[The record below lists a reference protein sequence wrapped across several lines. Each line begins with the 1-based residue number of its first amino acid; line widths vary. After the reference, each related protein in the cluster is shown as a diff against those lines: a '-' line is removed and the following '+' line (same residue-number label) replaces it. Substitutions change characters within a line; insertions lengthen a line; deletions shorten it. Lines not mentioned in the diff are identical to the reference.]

1 MTNPIYPCL
10 WFDNQALAAAE
21 FYLRVFDNSRITS
34 NTNMVVAF
42 DLSGQ
47 KFIGLNGGPIYV
59 PNPSISFFVLC
70 ESIEEID
77 QTWNKFMDGG
87 KVMMPLDTYPWS
99 EKYGWIQDRFGISWQ
114 LYVGKMQDV
123 GQKISP
129 LLMFANNQNGKA
141 EEAVHF
147 YTSVFE
153 NSALDGIARYS
164 ADDDDVAGN
173 VVHAQFKLGSHIFM
187 AMDTSKQH
195 MFDFNEGISIVVECE
210 NQQEIDYYWDQFT
223 KGGQESMCGWL
234 KDKYGVSWQIIP
246 AILPELLNDPLRAER
261 VTKAFLQMRKFD
273 IEKLLSA
280 K

>member
-21 FYLRVFDNSRITS
+21 FYFRVFDNSRITS

-70 ESIEEID
+70 ESVEEID
-77 QTWNKFMDGG
+77 RTWNKFMDGG

-153 NSALDGIARYS
+153 NSAIDGIARYTP
-164 ADDDDVAGN
+164 DDDDVAGN
-173 VVHAQFKLGSHIFM
+173 VVHAQFKLRSHIFM
-187 AMDTSKQH
+187 AMDTSKPH
-195 MFDFNEGISIVVECE
+195 MFDFNEGISFVVECE
-210 NQQEIDYYWDQFT
+210 NQQEIDYYWDRLT

-246 AILPELLNDPLRAER
+246 AILPNLLNDPLRAER

-280 K
+280 Q